1 MTSNIW
7 GDYFGNPVVAREGGL
22 VETYSKHSPDLI
34 GFQEVTGGWYAG
46 KMFSEYLPKSY
57 RFVGTELDGCEN
69 YVPFVFKKSIGLSYI
84 AKGYELLSE
93 TPDLSKAITW
103 AVFENGEKEKFG
115 FCNTHFWWMQG
126 PEHTRCRNSNAEQL
140 SEIMRYINRRYSCPV
155 FALGDMNASMSD
167 TIFDIY
173 RAHGM
178 APLIELAEQ
187 RDSTCSHHGNPVRGD
202 DGRYHGSKVSQ
213 ERLVR
218 MRQRLGVDENSDEF
232 DYMASIDHIVGLG
245 DGYKVLQYRVVEDQD
260 ALDATD
266 HSPVFADIEF
276 N

>member
-115 FCNTHFWWMQG
+115 FCNTHFWWMEG
-126 PEHTRCRNSNAEQL
+126 EEHDAIRKKNARQL
-140 SEIMRYINRRYSCPV
+140 CELMKYLKKHYECPV
-155 FALGDMNASMSD
+155 FAMGDMNCDRYGGIFEVYEEYGITHLSDIAEKVVGKASCHGD
-167 TIFDIY
+167 PALGEDGKY
-173 RAHGM
+173 RGEKDSRQ
-178 APLIELAEQ
+178 IE
-187 RDSTCSHHGNPVRGD
+187 
-202 DGRYHGSKVSQ
+202 Y
-213 ERLVR
+213 
-218 MRQRLGVDENSDEF
+218 
-232 DYMASIDHIVGLG
+232 SIDHIIALG
-245 DGYKVLQYRVVEDQD
+245 KVSVKEYLVIDD
-260 ALDATD
+260 KCALDSTD
-266 HSPVFADIEF
+266 HSPIMATVEF
-276 N
+276 